1 MSIKRSKSS
10 SRGKKDSES
19 ASPIFGKKD
28 VEPKWSYKE
37 HVAAEP
43 DEAFAAY
50 DMGKSFAK
58 KSLITHPKFG
68 KGLVISVEG
77 GRLEVL
83 FEDGA
88 RKLAH
93 GG

>member
-1 MSIKRSKSS
+1 MSIKRSKAS
-10 SRGKKDSES
+10 SRGKDKDID
-19 ASPIFGKKD
+19 SPIFGKKKE
-28 VEPKWSYKE
+28 VEPKWSWKE

-43 DEAFAAY
+43 EDAFAAY
-50 DMGKSFAK
+50 EMGKSFDK

-83 FEDGA
+83 FEDA
-88 RKLAH
+88 TRKLAH